1 MIIPVIL
8 AGGSGTR
15 LWPLSRKLYPK
26 QLLRLT
32 NSYTMLQNTLL
43 RVKDAEDAADPVIIC
58 NQEQGVMVMDQVKE
72 IGITPSAAFLEPVG
86 RNTAPALVV
95 AAMHAAS
102 VSPDALIL
110 VLPADH
116 LIGSQENFLA
126 AVSAGAEH
134 AAEGSLITFG
144 VVPDRPET
152 GYGYIR
158 KGEPLFRPRE
168 DPRQE
173 QVEAF
178 SIAEFVEKP
187 DPESAKRYVESGQ
200 YCWNSGMFMFS
211 ARTVLDELHQL
222 APEIASHAAEAYQEA
237 QKEMSAWK
245 LDAASFSACPADS
258 IDYALM
264 EKTGRGVMI
273 ALDAGW
279 DDLGSWAA
287 IWDAGEKDGAGNVV
301 SGDVLA
307 KDVRN
312 CLLFSTH
319 RLVAGVGLYGH
330 VVVETPD
337 AVLVVAKEKAQS
349 VKHIADELGKTGRR
363 EAEAHT
369 LLHLSWGQLELI
381 LQEEGLCI
389 RRLRV
394 AAGKQVLF
402 SGHSHGSLSWMVSK
416 GSGWLSVD
424 GKRGR
429 IDSSSAVAALDGR
442 SDVSADNPGPSP
454 LELVEVIRK
463 MDKEADHL
471 LP

>member
-15 LWPLSRKLYPK
+15 LWPLSRKRYPK

-43 RVKDAEDAADPVIIC
+43 RVKDVEDAADPVIIC
-58 NQEQGVMVMDQVKE
+58 NQEQGVVVMDQVKE
-72 IGITPSAAFLEPVG
+72 IDVTPSAAFFEPVG

-102 VSPDALIL
+102 VSPDALML

-116 LIGSQENFLA
+116 LIVKPENFLA
-126 AVSAGAEH
+126 AVAAGAEL

-158 KGEPLFRPRE
+158 KGSALDQPGGAPGQ
-168 DPRQE
+168 PQ
-173 QVEAF
+173 AAAY
-178 SIAEFVEKP
+178 SIAQFVEKP
-187 DPESAKRYVESGQ
+187 DMVAAQRYVESGQ
-200 YCWNSGMFMFS
+200 YCWNSGMFLFS

-222 APEIASHAAEAYQEA
+222 APQIASHAAEAYQGA
-237 QKEMSAWK
+237 QKQSGAWK
-245 LDAASFSACPADS
+245 LDAGAFSACPADS
-258 IDYALM
+258 IDYAVM
-264 EKTGRGVMI
+264 EKTSRGVVI

-287 IWDAGEKDGAGNVV
+287 IWEAGEKDGAGNVT

-307 KDVRN
+307 KDVEN
-312 CLLFSTH
+312 SLLFSTH
-319 RLVAGVGLYGH
+319 RLVAGVGLDGQI
-330 VVVETPD
+330 VVETPD
-337 AVLVVAKEKAQS
+337 AVLVAAKEKAQS
-349 VKHIADELGKTGRR
+349 VKHIVDTLAKTGRR

-369 LLHLSWGQLELI
+369 RLHLPWGQVELI
-381 LQEEGLCI
+381 LHQAGLCI
-389 RRLRV
+389 RKLRV
-394 AAGKQVLF
+394 AAGKQILF
-402 SGHSHGSLSWMVSK
+402 SGHSHTSLSWMVSE

-429 IDSSSAVAALDGR
+429 FDSSSAIAGLAGGSHVCL
-442 SDVSADNPGPSP
+442 DNPGPQP
-454 LELVEVIRK
+454 LELVEIIRQ
-463 MDKEADHL
+463 MDEHADHL
-471 LP
+471 LC